1 MNNDV
6 GIQRTIFFLVLQ
18 FGSVADP
25 WETSVRTTTKTTKT
39 TRGIYDLHRFARAA
53 LEVEL
58 CGSRG
63 KDGGRYDD
71 AWYTN

>member
-6 GIQRTIFFLVLQ
+6 GIQRTVFLLILQ
-18 FGSVADP
+18 PGSIADS
-25 WETSVRTTTKTTKT
+25 WEASVRTTTETTET
-39 TRGIYDLHRFARAA
+39 TRGIYDLRRFARTA

-63 KDGGRYDD
+63 EH
-71 AWYTN
+71 